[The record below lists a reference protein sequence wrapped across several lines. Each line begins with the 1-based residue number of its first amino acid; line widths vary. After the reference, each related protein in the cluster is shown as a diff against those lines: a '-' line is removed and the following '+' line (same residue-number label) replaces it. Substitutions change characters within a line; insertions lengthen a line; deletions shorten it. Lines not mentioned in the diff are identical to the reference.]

1 MAITQDPMSQI
12 GKPIVP
18 KSNLL
23 QFPGGDQDPDA
34 PALEITLEEGDEGY
48 EPSEES
54 EDLEVTVQQFD
65 GNLAEDI
72 EPGILNKIGTE
83 IVELVEED
91 KQSRERW
98 EMEYKD
104 SLQYL
109 GIKMNEA
116 RSTPWQGAAGVVAP
130 MMLEGIV
137 RFQSRALGKLY
148 PSNGP
153 AVINIKGVE
162 ITPDLQIAVGKAQ
175 SNLNDHITLV
185 MQETQSE
192 SDRLLFGLAQIGW
205 AAKKVYYDDFLS
217 RAVTQYVP
225 AEDFI
230 IPYAYDNLEIC
241 PRYTHEIRRTR
252 QEVEQLQESGFY
264 LSEILHD
271 AEEEIGVVEETK
283 SKLIGQEISVH
294 NKDGVRLY
302 EVYINY
308 YFEEDVHSNGGILPY
323 VITIDQSTNKI
334 LSIRRNWKEEDSK
347 KGKILNFARYIYI
360 PSDGSYGLGLVQ
372 LVGQL
377 SSAATKI
384 LRQLIDAGT
393 LANLPALFKS
403 RDARMNSQAP
413 LTPGELRD
421 VEIDA
426 EQLAKAFYPLP
437 FKEPSQ
443 TLLTLLQMIIA
454 EAKSFSSTADL
465 DISASSQNAPV
476 GTTLALLERQTEV
489 SNAVQKRMHTS
500 FGQELRLIVDFI
512 KDYEPEVYS
521 SIFGDLLKI
530 NPDMKI
536 IVVPSGDPTSSTMS
550 QRILQLQAVA
560 QQAQQAPG
568 VFDLSAVARSMV
580 TAMGLPDANLL
591 VPDKSKMV
599 PMDAISENVGFFTG
613 KPAKAFPF
621 QDHDSHITIHMA
633 LLTDQKYA
641 QEFQGSPQ
649 AGALAAGI
657 QSHIAEHYGFSYRNQ
672 IEKQLGT
679 QLPPLGTPD
688 DPQIESALSS
698 LVANAAQQ
706 VAQQHASEAQQQKAA
721 QQAADPAFQL
731 EQQQLQIKAQAEQ
744 NKVHMHQAKLAM
756 DDKWKAKQFE
766 LQELQILSQAKN
778 TEAANQLQATTAQMN
793 NDLAHNELAHS
804 MAQTMLD
811 HHHSTQQ
818 DQISQQQADTAQTQ
832 AENPPAPSSGGE

>member
-1 MAITQDPMSQI
+1 MLQDPMSSI
-12 GKPIVP
+12 GKPLTTGIP
-18 KSNLL
+18 SS
-23 QFPGGDQDPDA
+23 PDQSDPDS
-34 PALEITLEEGDEGY
+34 PVIEIQLESGDEGY
-48 EPSEES
+48 EPEDDSEGTEITIQ
-54 EDLEVTVQQFD
+54 EFD
-65 GNLAEDI
+65 GNLAEDL

-91 KQSRERW
+91 KQGREKW
-98 EMEYKD
+98 EMEYRD

-109 GIKMNEA
+109 GLKSNES
-116 RSTPWQGAAGVVAP
+116 RSTPWQGACAVVAP

-153 AVINIKGVE
+153 AVLNLKGID
-162 ITPDLQIAVGKAQ
+162 ITPQLQIAVGKAQ
-175 SNLNDHITLV
+175 GLLNDHITLV
-185 MQETQSE
+185 MQETQTE

-205 AAKKVYYDDFLS
+205 AAKKVYYDEFLQ
-217 RAVTQYVP
+217 RTVTQFIP
-225 AEDFI
+225 AEDFLL
-230 IPYAYDNLEIC
+230 PYSYDNLETC
-241 PRYTHEIRRTR
+241 PRYTHEVRRTR
-252 QEVEQLQESGFY
+252 SEVEQLQESGFY
-264 LSEILHD
+264 LDIVLHD
-271 AEEEIGVVEETK
+271 AQEELSSIEEAK
-283 SKLIGQEISVH
+283 SRMLGQEISIT

-308 YFEEDVHSNGGILPY
+308 SFEEDMHSDGKILPY
-323 VITIDQSTNKI
+323 VITIDKDTNKI
-334 LSIRRNWKEEDSK
+334 LSIRRNWREEDSK
-347 KGKILNFARYIYI
+347 RGKILNFARYIYV

-377 SSAATKI
+377 SSAATKL

-403 RDARMNSQAP
+403 RDARMNSQGP

-426 EQLAKAFYPLP
+426 EQLSKAFFPLP

-443 TLLTLLQMIIA
+443 TLLTLLTMIIA

-465 DISASSQNAPV
+465 DISAGSQSAPV

-500 FGQELRLIVDFI
+500 FGQELRLIVEFI
-512 KDYEPEVYS
+512 KDYEPEVYN

-530 NPDMKI
+530 NPDMSI

-568 VFDLSAVARSMV
+568 VFDLGAVARAMV
-580 TAMGLPDANLL
+580 SAMGLPDVDLL
-591 VPDKSKMV
+591 VPDKNNQQ
-599 PMDAISENVGFFTG
+599 PQDAISENMGFFTG

-621 QDHDSHITIHMA
+621 QDHDSHITIHMS
-633 LLTDQKYA
+633 LLNDQKYA

-649 AGALAAGI
+649 AAALAAGM
-657 QSHIAEHYGFSYRNQ
+657 QSHIAEHYAFSYRNA

-679 QLPPLGTPD
+679 QLPPIGTPD
-688 DPQIESALSS
+688 NPQIESALSS
-698 LVANAAQQ
+698 LVANAATQ
-706 VAQQHASEAQQQKAA
+706 VAQQHAAEAQQQKAQ

-731 EQQQLQIKAQAEQ
+731 EQQELQLKAQSEA
-744 NKVHMHQAKLAM
+744 NKMQMHQMKIASDEKRDAE
-756 DDKWKAKQFE
+756 KNAIQK
-766 LQELQILSQAKN
+766 LQILSQEKVAVS
-778 TEAANQLQATTAQMN
+778 AQMYQQASKEV
-793 NDLAHNELAHS
+793 DQDVQMHTLAHNVGSTLLNH
-804 MAQTMLD
+804 AQHLD
-811 HHHSTQQ
+811 NNQVA
-818 DQISQQQADTAQTQ
+818 QQQADTQQTQ
-832 AENPPAPSSGGE
+832 AENPPPPSGGQ

>member
-1 MAITQDPMSQI
+1 MISQDPMSSV
-12 GKPIVP
+12 GKPLTLSYSQEQGQPEDDSV
-18 KSNLL
+18 
-23 QFPGGDQDPDA
+23 FEVR
-34 PALEITLEEGDEGY
+34 LESGDEGY
-48 EPSEES
+48 EPEEDSNES
-54 EDLEVTVQQFD
+54 EVTIQEFD

-91 KQSRERW
+91 KQGREKW
-98 EMEYKD
+98 EMEYRD
-104 SLQYL
+104 SLQYMGL
-109 GIKMNEA
+109 KANA
-116 RSTPWQGAAGVVAP
+116 TVSNPWAGACSVVCP
-130 MMLEGIV
+130 LLLEGVV

-153 AVINIKGVE
+153 AVISLRGVE
-162 ITPDLQIAVGKAQ
+162 INPQLQIAAGKAQ
-175 SNLNDHITLV
+175 GLLNDHITLV
-185 MQETQSE
+185 MQETQTE

-205 AAKKVYYDDFLS
+205 AAKKVYYDEFLE
-217 RAVTQYVP
+217 RTVTQFIP
-225 AEDFI
+225 AEDFLL
-230 IPYAYDNLEIC
+230 PFGYDNLETC
-241 PRYTHEIRRTR
+241 PRYTHEVRRTR
-252 QEVEQLQESGFY
+252 SEVEQLQKSGFY
-264 LSEILHD
+264 LDTILHD
-271 AEEEIGVVEETK
+271 AQEELGTIEEAK
-283 SKLIGQEISVH
+283 SRLLGQEISVT

-308 YFEEDVHSNGGILPY
+308 SFEEDTHSDGKILPY
-323 VITIDQSTNKI
+323 VITIDKDTNKI
-334 LSIRRNWKEEDSK
+334 LSIKRNWREEDPK
-347 KGKILNFARYIYI
+347 CGKILNFARYIYV

-377 SSAATKI
+377 SSAATKL

-403 RDARMNSQAP
+403 KDARINSQGP

-426 EQLAKAFYPLP
+426 EQLSKAFFPLP

-443 TLLTLLQMIIA
+443 TLLTLLTMIIA

-465 DISASSQNAPV
+465 DISAGSQSAPV

-500 FGQELRLIVDFI
+500 FGQELRLIVESI
-512 KDYEPEVYS
+512 RDYEPDVYN

-530 NPDMKI
+530 NPDMSI

-568 VFDLSAVARSMV
+568 VFDLGAVARAMV
-580 TAMGLPDANLL
+580 SAMGLPDVDLL
-591 VPDKSKMV
+591 VPDKNNQQ
-599 PMDAISENVGFFTG
+599 PQDAISENMGFFTG

-621 QDHDSHITIHMA
+621 QDHDSHITIHMS
-633 LLTDQKYA
+633 LLNDQKYA

-649 AGALAAGI
+649 AAALAAGM
-657 QSHIAEHYGFSYRNQ
+657 QSHIAEHYAFSYRNA

-679 QLPPLGTPD
+679 QLPPIGTPD
-688 DPQIESALSS
+688 NPQIESALSS
-698 LVANAAQQ
+698 LVANAATQ
-706 VAQQHASEAQQQKAA
+706 VAQQHASEAQQQKAQ

-731 EQQQLQIKAQAEQ
+731 EQQELQLKAQAEQ
-744 NKVHMHQAKLAM
+744 NKMQMHQMKIASDEKRDAE
-756 DDKWKAKQFE
+756 KNAIQK
-766 LQELQILSQAKN
+766 LQILSQEKVAVS
-778 TEAANQLQATTAQMN
+778 AQMYQQASKEV
-793 NDLAHNELAHS
+793 DQDVQMHTLAHNVGSTLLNH
-804 MAQTMLD
+804 AQHMD
-811 HHHSTQQ
+811 NNDIAQQGADTQQ
-818 DQISQQQADTAQTQ
+818 QVADKPT
-832 AENPPAPSSGGE
+832 PAPSGGQ